1 MATLPTVYGEKVVV
15 RILDKTSVLLKLD
28 DLGFLPQAF
37 ERYESAFTRALR
49 RDPGDGSD
57 GFGEVHDAVRDAE
70 HREQAGPA
78 TSSPSRT
85 RSSTGSRAS
94 TRCRSTRAP
103 GLTFASALR
112 SILRADP
119 DVVLVGEIRD
129 HETAQIAI
137 EAALTGHLVLSSMHT
152 NDAPSALPRLIEM
165 GVEPYLVAS
174 AIDCVVAQRLVR
186 KLCMKCREAFRP
198 DPAELAATGYTEDK
212 FGEIEQLFRP
222 VGCAACSKTGF
233 RGRVG
238 LYEVMPIN
246 EEMERLTVERAS
258 SVAIAALGSRGRD
271 DQPPGGRPGEGPRRR
286 HFLRRGATGGGM
298 TCR

>member
-28 DLGFLPQAF
+28 DLGFQPQAF
-37 ERYESAFTRALR
+37 ERYESAFTRPYGAIL
-49 RDPGDGSD
+49 
-57 GFGEVHDAVRDAE
+57 VT
-70 HREQAGPA
+70 GP
-78 TSSPSRT
+78 
-85 RSSTGSRAS
+85 TGSGKSTTLYATLNIVNKPDRNIITVEDPVEYRLPGINQMQVHPRA
-94 TRCRSTRAP
+94 

-186 KLCMKCREAFRP
+186 KLCMKCREAFKP
-198 DPAELAATGYTEDK
+198 DPAELAATGYNKER
-212 FGEIEQLFRP
+212 FGEIEELFRP
-222 VGCAACSKTGF
+222 VGCASCSKTGF

-238 LYEVMPIN
+238 LYEVMPIT
-246 EEMERLTVERAS
+246 EELERLTAERAS
-258 SVAIAALGSRGRD
+258 SVEIAKSARADGMIS
-271 DQPPGGRPGEGPRRR
+271 
-286 HFLRRGATGGGM
+286 LREDGLEKVRSGVTSIEEVLRVVA
-298 TCR
+298 